1 MKWTLSIIISCLILS
16 GCIGIPTKSMP
27 DRSKILVVGQTSS
40 EYQLTHL
47 SFNIFPP
54 FRNANST
61 VIDPGWTM
69 ASLWNDQVKALTVNS
84 RFEFSYLDE
93 PIQDYE
99 DDRGLNRR
107 LQDLAEANDAD
118 YVLVLKSSS
127 VPNDIG
133 LKTEGGHY
141 GYVHESFKGFS
152 DIGRVYANVHVRL
165 LDATT
170 LDKALFKYR
179 SCGRVEPLVF
189 TYEKTEQP
197 LTLPDSL
204 DNIELTSILD
214 VEEVA
219 DVTEVTRALAIRE
232 IEQAVLACKL
242 D

>member
-1 MKWTLSIIISCLILS
+1 MKWTLSIVISCLMLS
-16 GCIGIPTKSMP
+16 GCIGISTKSMP
-27 DRSKILVVGQTSS
+27 ESSNILVVSQTSN

-54 FRNANST
+54 FRNAHT
-61 VIDPGWTM
+61 TIIDPGWTM
-69 ASLWNDQVKALTVNS
+69 TSLWNDQVRALTQDS
-84 RFEFSYLDE
+84 RFEFTYLDE

-99 DDRGLNRR
+99 NDKSLNYALR
-107 LQDLAEANDAD
+107 DLAEANDAD

-141 GYVHESFKGFS
+141 GYVHESSKGSS

-170 LDKALFKYR
+170 LDKALFKFR

-189 TYEKTEQP
+189 TYQKTEQA
-197 LTLPDSL
+197 LTLPDRL
-204 DNIELTSILD
+204 GNIELTSVL
-214 VEEVA
+214 VAEEVA
-219 DVTEVTRALAIRE
+219 DVSEITKALAVSE
-232 IEQAVLACKL
+232 IEQAVGACKL
-242 D
+242 G

>member
-1 MKWTLSIIISCLILS
+1 MKWTLSIVISCLMLS
-16 GCIGIPTKSMP
+16 GCIGISTKSMP
-27 DRSKILVVGQTSS
+27 ESSKILVVSQTSN

-47 SFNIFPP
+47 SFNMFPP
-54 FRNANST
+54 FRNAQST
-61 VIDPGWTM
+61 VIDSGWTM
-69 ASLWNDQVKALTVNS
+69 TSLWNDQVKALTVDS
-84 RFEFSYLDE
+84 RFNFIYLDE

-99 DDRGLNRR
+99 DDKSLNYR
-107 LQDLAEANDAD
+107 LKDLAEANNAD

-141 GYVHESFKGFS
+141 GYVHESSRGFS

-165 LDATT
+165 LDAKT

-189 TYEKTEQP
+189 TYERTEQP

-204 DNIELTSILD
+204 VNIELTSVL
-214 VEEVA
+214 VAEEVA
-219 DVTEVTRALAIRE
+219 DVTEVTKALAVRE
-232 IEQAVLACKL
+232 IEKSVRACKL
-242 D
+242 Y